1 MRFRPDVVQ
10 LIKNRACVNGIS
22 GSGRADFFCRAA
34 VRGFFLS
41 GFHGFLLLFLSGLRG
56 FLLLFLSGFRG
67 FLLLFLSGLRGF
79 LFLFLR
85 GCFCTFRAFCHVQEG
100 YGNIAL
106 FSVFSADLS
115 PVSVNGQDRNGIAVI
130 KISDDIIIGAG
141 AGTDTE
147 PAALR

>member
-1 MRFRPDVVQ
+1 MRFRPDIVQ

-56 FLLLFLSGFRG
+56 FLLLFLSGF
-67 FLLLFLSGLRGF
+67 RGF